1 MGTVSF
7 IRLIYM
13 KCTFVHY
20 LNLFLIK
27 KMTLVL
33 GLDLSYT
40 RLCHII
46 VYYCLSGYTR
56 GCVLHNI

>member
-7 IRLIYM
+7 SRLNHRLIYM
-13 KCTFVHY
+13 KCIFVRY
-20 LNLFLIK
+20 LNLFYK
-27 KMTLVL
+27 NMTLDL

-46 VYYCLSGYTR
+46 VY
-56 GCVLHNI
+56 